1 MSHISCMLCGLQ
13 RPIKNYDPSN
23 FENELYLITKR
34 SKGYRRGF
42 DNYYDPILGD
52 DIYTPIIKKRIL
64 EIVRTLREKGII
76 SDNELD
82 EIFPKK
88 DEKNSF
94 LDNLVERLLIQAF
107 TVTTDNSDRSI
118 TESKVKVL
126 TDQVDKLKADYDK
139 LGHEHNKI
147 IQNSIETSLDYTKQN
162 FLKDLLNYALIH
174 FLKYCD
180 AEIGG
185 TNLDNFKVF
194 LKSLDNIS
202 VTLLGCLYQDLTV
215 EEWCSLMYKI
225 QGTIPV
231 QPYLDFF
238 TQQKKT
244 ETKRDYNKYQLL
256 NNLMKFR
263 IVKFS
268 S

>member
-94 LDNLVERLLIQAF
+94 LDNLVKRLLTQAF
-107 TVTTDNSDRSI
+107 TGTNDNSDSARAS
-118 TESKVKVL
+118 S
-126 TDQVDKLKADYDK
+126 VD
-139 LGHEHNKI
+139 
-147 IQNSIETSLDYTKQN
+147 
-162 FLKDLLNYALIH
+162 
-174 FLKYCD
+174 
-180 AEIGG
+180 
-185 TNLDNFKVF
+185 
-194 LKSLDNIS
+194 
-202 VTLLGCLYQDLTV
+202 
-215 EEWCSLMYKI
+215 
-225 QGTIPV
+225 
-231 QPYLDFF
+231 
-238 TQQKKT
+238 
-244 ETKRDYNKYQLL
+244 
-256 NNLMKFR
+256 
-263 IVKFS
+263 
-268 S
+268 

>member
-42 DNYYDPILGD
+42 DNDYDPILGD

-107 TVTTDNSDRSI
+107 TGTNDNSDSARAS
-118 TESKVKVL
+118 S
-126 TDQVDKLKADYDK
+126 VD
-139 LGHEHNKI
+139 
-147 IQNSIETSLDYTKQN
+147 
-162 FLKDLLNYALIH
+162 
-174 FLKYCD
+174 
-180 AEIGG
+180 
-185 TNLDNFKVF
+185 
-194 LKSLDNIS
+194 
-202 VTLLGCLYQDLTV
+202 
-215 EEWCSLMYKI
+215 
-225 QGTIPV
+225 
-231 QPYLDFF
+231 
-238 TQQKKT
+238 
-244 ETKRDYNKYQLL
+244 
-256 NNLMKFR
+256 
-263 IVKFS
+263 
-268 S
+268 

>member
-1 MSHISCMLCGLQ
+1 MLCGLQ

-64 EIVRTLREKGII
+64 EIVRTFKEKGII

-94 LDNLVERLLIQAF
+94 LDDMVKRLLIQAF
-107 TVTTDNSDRSI
+107 TGTNNNSDSARARA
-118 TESKVKVL
+118 VL

-139 LGHEHNKI
+139 LGYEHDKI
-147 IQNSIETSLDYTKQN
+147 LQNNVKTSMDYTKLIL
-162 FLKDLLNYALIH
+162 LKDLLNYALIH

-185 TNLDNFKVF
+185 TNLDDFKVI
-194 LKSLDNIS
+194 LKSIDNIS

-256 NNLMKFR
+256 KNLMKFR

>member
-52 DIYTPIIKKRIL
+52 DIYTPIIKNRIL

-107 TVTTDNSDRSI
+107 TGTNNNSDSARAR
-118 TESKVKVL
+118 VVL

-139 LGHEHNKI
+139 LGYEHNKV
-147 IQNSIETSLDYTKQN
+147 IQNSFEASLDYIKKIL
-162 FLKDLLNYALIH
+162 LKDLLNYALIH

-185 TNLDNFKVF
+185 TNPDDFKVF
-194 LKSLDNIS
+194 LMSLDNDS
-202 VTLLGCLYQDLTV
+202 VTLLGCLYRDLTV
-215 EEWCSLMYKI
+215 EEWCSLMDKI

-231 QPYLDFF
+231 QSFLDFF
-238 TQQKKT
+238 TQQKTT

-256 NNLMKFR
+256 YNLMMFR
-263 IVKFS
+263 IVKLS